1 MSWFLKSILV
11 TNSRADPSSR
21 AEEPEKETPAS
32 LPWPQAKTLVWMELD
47 LEKIPMM
54 DVLRQMGQNQGE
66 VFVKLCSTVGGIYE
80 HITTTPKETCTE
92 TVEAKVEFPSELLSL
107 ATMTI
112 RLTLS
117 WLLDWIPTKYQLPHV
132 IKSQFRKML
141 LPIFWWKIICS
152 KLC

>member
-11 TNSRADPSSR
+11 ANSRADPSSR
-21 AEEPEKETPAS
+21 AEEPEKETLTS

-80 HITTTPKETCTE
+80 HITTIPKETCTE

-107 ATMTI
+107 ATMTT

-117 WLLDWIPTKYQLPHV
+117 RLLDWIPTKYQLPHV